1 MKNFPS
7 LRGLS
12 PRTSMSRYV
21 DDFFN
26 DGYRRMLGGG
36 HSITGDELTIP
47 AANVR
52 EHHEGSGYIIEIAAP
67 GYRREDFNV
76 SVHDNVL
83 TISAERETKG
93 DNGNDASQHRYTRR
107 EHYYHNFERSFMLP
121 DHVNEEEISASYRDG
136 ILHVQVPTHQPDT
149 QRRSPRRIDIR

>member
-1 MKNFPS
+1 MKTFTS

-26 DGYRRMLGGG
+26 DGYRRMLSN
-36 HSITGDELTIP
+36 HSMTGDEMTIP

-52 EHHEGSGYIIEIAAP
+52 EHHEGTGYIIEIAAP
-67 GYRREDFNV
+67 GYRREDFDV

-83 TISAERETKG
+83 TISAERESRDG
-93 DNGNDASQHRYTRR
+93 NGNDHAQQHRYTRR

-121 DHVNEEEISASYRDG
+121 EHVNEDEISASYRDG
-136 ILHVQVPTHQPDT
+136 ILHVLVPTHRPDT
-149 QRRSPRRIDIR
+149 QRRKPRRIDIG